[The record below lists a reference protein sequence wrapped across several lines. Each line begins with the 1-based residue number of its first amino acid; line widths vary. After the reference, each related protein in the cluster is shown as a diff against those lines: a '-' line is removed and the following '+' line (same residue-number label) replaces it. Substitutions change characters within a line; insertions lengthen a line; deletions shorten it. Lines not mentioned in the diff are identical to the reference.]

1 MLETTTVG
9 SFPKS
14 EELKKARTLVRRGQ
28 LDPKK
33 LHEMEQAA
41 TREWIQIQEEIGL
54 DILVDGE
61 QYRGDMATYFAE
73 ALDGFTISSRVRSYG
88 NRYYRK
94 PIATSPIR
102 WKGPITVEWFKFA
115 QGLTRKPV
123 KGMLTGPY
131 TMMDWSFDEHYPNR
145 RQFTLALAEAI
156 HEEVKAL
163 EAAGAQFIQIDEPA
177 VSTRVEEIALAV
189 EAMKIVT
196 KGIRVR
202 TGTHICYGDF
212 ERVYPQILDLA
223 VDQIDLEFANSN
235 FNLLELIRKVPFT
248 KEVAF
253 GVIDVHSHKAESVE
267 EIKAAIRKALTVF
280 KPEQLFIDPDCGLK
294 TRLKEETIQ
303 MLTHMVT
310 AVREIKKEM
319 GLSTACSEGP
329 SCCSQ
334 KS

>member
-14 EELKKARTLVRRGQ
+14 EELKSARAKARRGQ
-28 LDPKK
+28 ISPAELLK
-33 LHEMEQAA
+33 LEQAE
-41 TREWIQIQEEIGL
+41 TREWIKIQEQIGL

-61 QYRGDMATYFAE
+61 FYRGDMATYFAE
-73 ALDGFTISSRVRSYG
+73 HLGGFTISERVRSYG

-94 PIATSPIR
+94 PIAAGPIR

-115 QGLTRKPV
+115 QGLTQKPV

-145 RQFTLALAEAI
+145 RSFCLDLARAI

-163 EAAGAQFIQIDEPA
+163 EQAGAKFIQIDEPA
-177 VSTRVEEIALAV
+177 VSTRVEELDLAI

-196 KGIRVR
+196 DGIRAK

-212 ERVYPQILDLA
+212 EKAYPKMLDLA
-223 VDQIDLEFANSN
+223 VDQFDLEFTNSD
-235 FNLLELIRKVPFT
+235 FRLLDVIRKVPFT

-253 GVIDVHSHKAESVE
+253 GVVDVHSHRVESVE
-267 EIKAAIRKALTVF
+267 EIASAIRKALEVF
-280 KPEQLFIDPDCGLK
+280 PPDKLTIDPDCGLK
-294 TRLKEETIQ
+294 TRLKEESIAK
-303 MLTHMVT
+303 LTNMVA
-310 AVREIKKEM
+310 AVRQIKQ
-319 GLSTACSEGP
+319 GLGV
-329 SCCSQ
+329 Q
-334 KS
+334 V